1 MAVVVMESAE
11 LAALIERAVEKAL
24 ARATEQGISM
34 HEAAARLNLS
44 LRTIERR
51 VKDGILP
58 STKIGGAVRIPLSA
72 VLRCRMT
79 PDDAT
84 G

>member
-1 MAVVVMESAE
+1 MAVVVMETTE
-11 LAALIERAVEKAL
+11 LVALIERAVEKAL
-24 ARATEQGISM
+24 ERASEQGITM
-34 HEAAARLNLS
+34 QEAAARLNLS

-72 VLRCRMT
+72 VLPR
-79 PDDAT
+79 
-84 G
+84 GG